1 MKAMKIPLALLLGGM
16 LCAPRVCE
24 GFIAYTWVNQG
35 MYTVSGTIHY
45 ELDFNGD
52 ALTDLL
58 FTSTGMWFSVFPSD
72 NNAVIGG
79 GGEVHALLDG
89 YSIGPDIDPDLWQV
103 GPSGVSLNSS
113 AVVPPGDVIS
123 GGEFR
128 ETTAFMGVQFY
139 IDELAYYGW
148 VRISNPFDGISGGVI
163 VDFAYETES
172 GLGVIAGAGAIPEP
186 ATASLLTTGL
196 VALIMGANKRKSR
209 TRRCWVLATSGES
222 PER

>member
-1 MKAMKIPLALLLGGM
+1 MKKLCPSIGAALMALW
-16 LCAPRVCE
+16 ASTTVCE